1 MTRKD
6 EPDTEGDYA
15 VITLL
20 TQFRGNRIVSHVY
33 PAHYAK
39 VMLARWT
46 AAKYAEVRS
55 DDR

>member
-6 EPDTEGDYA
+6 EPDTEGDYE
-15 VITLL
+15 VITLF
-20 TQFRGNRIVSHVY
+20 TQYRGNRIVSHVY

-46 AAKYAEVRS
+46 AAKYAEVS
-55 DDR
+55 AHD

>member
-6 EPDTEGDYA
+6 EPDTAGDYE

-33 PAHYAK
+33 PAHYAN

-46 AAKYAEVRS
+46 AAQYAEVTPH
-55 DDR
+55 D

>member
-1 MTRKD
+1 MTRRD
-6 EPDTEGDYA
+6 EPDTNGDYE

-20 TQFRGNRIVSHVY
+20 TQYRGNRIVSHVY

-46 AAKYAEVRS
+46 AARYAEVS
-55 DDR
+55 AHD